1 MQMRGS
7 RNFGRFMIAA
17 AIALALVACSSKG
30 EEAENN
36 SVASNV
42 KLTKSQLSHIDLYTV
57 VPIAYRERI
66 EAPGTVDFD
75 NDQST
80 AVVSPFNGPLVR
92 TLVALGQHVTKGEP
106 LALVQSA
113 DYASAIGTYRK
124 AVVTAR
130 NAERVAATDRDLAAH
145 NGISARESAQ
155 AQTDAANAVA
165 DRQAALQALVA
176 LNVDPGTIAAVQAGR
191 TATAPAAIIRAPVSG
206 VVVEKQVTPGQLLQA
221 GTSQTFTVAN
231 LSQVW
236 VLAQLSS
243 SDLAKVAL
251 HDVADIDPGN
261 GSGIFHGIVDNIS
274 AAVDPNTRA
283 VTARIV
289 APNPAGLLKKQMYV
303 AVSIQ
308 SGRLTNGLL
317 VPVSAILR
325 DDENLPFV
333 YVVAADGG
341 YARTPVTL
349 GKRIGDRYVIPQG
362 VHAGDKVVVDG
373 AIFLNFIQTQ

>member
-1 MQMRGS
+1 MPGNKSSARLATALLM
-7 RNFGRFMIAA
+7 ML
-17 AIALALVACSSKG
+17 ALAACSSKG

-42 KLTKSQLSHIDLYTV
+42 KLTRAQLSHVQLYTV
-57 VPIAYRERI
+57 VPVAYRERI
-66 EAPGTVDFD
+66 EAPGTVDYD

-80 AVVSPFNGPLVR
+80 AILSPFNGPVVR
-92 TLVALGQHVTKGEP
+92 TLAALGQHVVKGQP

-130 NAERVAATDRDLAAH
+130 NAERVAAADRDLAAH
-145 NGISARESAQ
+145 NGISARENAQ
-155 AQTDAANAVA
+155 AQTDAASAVA

-176 LNVDPGTIAAVQAGR
+176 LNVDPRTIAAVQAGR
-191 TATAPAAIIRAPVSG
+191 IAAAPAAIIRAPVSG

-251 HDVADIDPGN
+251 RDVADIDPGN
-261 GSGIFHGIVDNIS
+261 GTGIFHGTVDNIS

-303 AVSIQ
+303 AVSIE
-308 SGRLTNGLL
+308 SGRVTNGLL

-333 YVVAADGG
+333 YIALGDGSF
-341 YARTPVTL
+341 ARRHVTL
-349 GKRIGDRYVIPQG
+349 GYRDSQHYDVTSGLSSGERIVSN
-362 VHAGDKVVVDG
+362 G
-373 AIFLNFIQTQ
+373 AIFLQFMQSQ